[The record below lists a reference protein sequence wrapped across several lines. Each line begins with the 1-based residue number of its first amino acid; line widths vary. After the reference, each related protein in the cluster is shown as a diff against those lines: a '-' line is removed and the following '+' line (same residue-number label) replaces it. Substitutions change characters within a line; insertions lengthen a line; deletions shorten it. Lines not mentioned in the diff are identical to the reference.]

1 MAHVKLTLKEE
12 MLTTELPELDVFA
25 SRLPRYFPT
34 PLRERFTPEIRT
46 HQLRREIVTT
56 MLINDLVDTGGISY
70 AFRITEDVG
79 VGPIDAIRT
88 YVATDAIFG
97 VGHIWRRI
105 RATDIPVELS
115 DRHDAGHPSADRP
128 RRTLAA
134 QLPSTAVGGRCRNQ
148 PVRRQG
154 QGADTAD
161 AGVAA
166 R

>member
-1 MAHVKLTLKEE
+1 MAHVKLTLKED
-12 MLTTELPELDVFA
+12 MLTTELPEQDVFA

-56 MLINDLVDTGGISY
+56 MLINDLVDTAGISY

-79 VGPIDAIRT
+79 VGPIDAVRT

-97 VGHIWRRI
+97 IGHIWRRI
-105 RATDIPVELS
+105 RAADIAGRAVRPA
-115 DRHDAGHPSADRP
+115 DAGHPPADRP
-128 RRTLAA
+128 RRALAA
-134 QLPSTAVGGRCRNQ
+134 QLPAAAVGGGRRDQ

-154 QGADTAD
+154 QSAD
-161 AGVAA
+161 AADVGVAA